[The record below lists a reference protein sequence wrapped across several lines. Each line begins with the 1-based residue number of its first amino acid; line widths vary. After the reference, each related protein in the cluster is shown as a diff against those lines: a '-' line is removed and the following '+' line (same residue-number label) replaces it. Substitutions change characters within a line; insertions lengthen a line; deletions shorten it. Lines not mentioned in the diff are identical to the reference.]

1 MRIGTPI
8 GDRRRYA
15 RLAVV
20 DLRYRKVVGGSTGGT
35 CSGPVGVSPFTFW
48 EVAMLDRKRRVK
60 LDGPAL
66 PWIAEAVDRSH
77 TVTIELSLEIAVIAG
92 SFDHA
97 RLRDPADRIIVA
109 TALHHGW
116 PLVTKDDDI
125 RAAGVVPT
133 IW

>member
-1 MRIGTPI
+1 MIVADTHVWLWWI
-8 GDRRRYA
+8 SDTE
-15 RLAVV
+15 RLSAAA
-20 DLRYRKVVGGSTGGT
+20 LEALG
-35 CSGPVGVSPFTFW
+35 SGPVGVSPFTFW

>member
-1 MRIGTPI
+1 
-8 GDRRRYA
+8 
-15 RLAVV
+15 
-20 DLRYRKVVGGSTGGT
+20 
-35 CSGPVGVSPFTFW
+35 
-48 EVAMLDRKRRVK
+48 MLDRKGRVK

-66 PWIAEAVDRSH
+66 PWIAEAVERSR

-92 SFDHA
+92 SFDNDA
-97 RLRDPADRIIVA
+97 LRDPADRIIVA

-125 RAAGVVPT
+125 RAAVVVPT

>member
-1 MRIGTPI
+1 MIVADTHVWLWWI
-8 GDRRRYA
+8 SDAAKLSAAA
-15 RLAVV
+15 REALA
-20 DLRYRKVVGGSTGGT
+20 
-35 CSGPVGVSPFTFW
+35 SGPVGVSPLTFW

-66 PWIAEAVDRSH
+66 PWIAEAVERSR
-77 TVTIELSLEIAVIAG
+77 TTTIELSLEIAVIAG
-92 SFDHA
+92 AFTNT